1 MSIDHIVRPAYDA
14 AVLADVLEERGFD
27 PVVLAIAVAE
37 TVRRGV
43 APREGSARLVAAL
56 LAGSTDLLREV
67 AVLTRDAHDCILRT
81 LSADTLGGVRS
92 PTMVR
97 DDYLTYIRGDE
108 PSYYR
113 FDSYDKAEQA
123 LLEQHAHLS
132 IVIVVAAR

>member
-1 MSIDHIVRPAYDA
+1 VSADRTAYDA

-27 PVVLAIAVAE
+27 PVVLALAVAE
-37 TVRRGV
+37 LSRRGE
-43 APREGSARLVAAL
+43 APREGAARLVAAL
-56 LAGSTDLLREV
+56 LAGSTDLLRDV
-67 AVLTRDAHDCILRT
+67 AVLTRGVHDCILRT

-97 DDYLTYIRGDE
+97 DDYLTYIHGDE
-108 PSYYR
+108 PSYHR